1 MAEED
6 FETPYHPDPE
16 RIPVDL
22 FASKKL
28 PGLLSSGDLG
38 FADSSDHLLF
48 ILRKSSSSLKFLL
61 DSSGVPLFSISR
73 LHNGMWEIHKG
84 DVGKRKELVLT
95 VKRTSNRFSKTEL
108 DVSFA
113 GESSPPLVIKGCPF
127 QKSCTIY
134 SQDSIVAQTSLMYK
148 LRQIYVGRSKFRLTI
163 FPGSV
168 DRSLVVA
175 MVAVFLQGRN

>member
-1 MAEED
+1 MAD
-6 FETPYHPDPE
+6 SETTYHPDPD

-22 FASKKL
+22 FASKTL
-28 PGLLSSGDLG
+28 PGLSSGDLG

-48 ILRKSSSSLKFLL
+48 ILRKSSSSLKLLL
-61 DSSGVPLFSISR
+61 DPSGVPLFSISR
-73 LHNGMWEIHKG
+73 LHNGMWELHKG
-84 DVGKRKELVLT
+84 DVQKRKELVLT

-113 GESSPPLVIKGCPF
+113 GESSPQQHLVIKGCPF

-163 FPGSV
+163 FPGSI
-168 DRSLVVA
+168 DHSLVVA

>member
-1 MAEED
+1 
-6 FETPYHPDPE
+6 
-16 RIPVDL
+16 
-22 FASKKL
+22 
-28 PGLLSSGDLG
+28 
-38 FADSSDHLLF
+38 
-48 ILRKSSSSLKFLL
+48 
-61 DSSGVPLFSISR
+61 
-73 LHNGMWEIHKG
+73 MWEIHKG
-84 DVGKRKELVLT
+84 DVGKSKELVLT
-95 VKRTSNRFSKTEL
+95 VKRTSNKFSKTEL

-113 GESSPPLVIKGCPF
+113 GESSSPQQENLVIKGCPF

-163 FPGSV
+163 FPGSI